1 MTRTRALVHRWLLR
15 HTGPWFKIRWHL
27 ASTHRRPTL
36 AVPRVTLQH
45 LAKVLSR
52 KRAAKMAWRWV
63 EASLKHELIV
73 RSDWWTKNE
82 TYTVRITH
90 TCPWSPQSALNTVV
104 LFHRMIVKT
113 CVDTL
118 HLVQMLPS
126 LSRTKFR
133 LLLTEM
139 DRSKCRGNCTC
150 GTTIAAKLSVENML
164 FWSVLGIFYRLRA
177 WLAEISR
184 AKQRYLF
191 QIWQPGH
198 QCHDQP
204 PQCLSFFL
212 QKNSGKEEIKKY
224 NYRIK
229 WNVHNLYLA
238 YAFHL
243 FHAP

>member
-1 MTRTRALVHRWLLR
+1 MIRLTNGYGKLMVKFICKNLQAIPTGFFFHIVFGPSYHPSTGMAKFTGTSSTGLSLVTRTRALVHRWLLR
-15 HTGPWFKIRWHL
+15 QTGPWFKIRWHL
-27 ASTHRRPTL
+27 ASTHRCPTL
-36 AVPRVTLQH
+36 AIPRVTLQH

-73 RSDWWTKNE
+73 RSDWWTKSE

-104 LFHRMIVKT
+104 LFRRMIVKT

-139 DRSKCRGNCTC
+139 DRSKCRG
-150 GTTIAAKLSVENML
+150 
-164 FWSVLGIFYRLRA
+164 
-177 WLAEISR
+177 
-184 AKQRYLF
+184 
-191 QIWQPGH
+191 
-198 QCHDQP
+198 
-204 PQCLSFFL
+204 
-212 QKNSGKEEIKKY
+212 
-224 NYRIK
+224 
-229 WNVHNLYLA
+229 
-238 YAFHL
+238 
-243 FHAP
+243 